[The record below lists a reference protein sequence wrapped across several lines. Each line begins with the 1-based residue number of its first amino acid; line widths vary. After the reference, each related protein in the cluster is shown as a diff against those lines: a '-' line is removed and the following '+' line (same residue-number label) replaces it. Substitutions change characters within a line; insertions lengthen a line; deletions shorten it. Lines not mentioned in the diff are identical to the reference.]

1 MMAIVVA
8 ALRLS
13 GLRNAGTPLD
23 TASTP
28 ERATAPDENARSRSS
43 TLRAWVPW
51 ASSCASAERSS
62 SGMGPTCWT
71 KMR

>member
-1 MMAIVVA
+1 MTAIVVA

-28 ERATAPDENARSRSS
+28 ERATAPDEKARSRSS
-43 TLRAWVPW
+43 TLRAWVPR
-51 ASSCASAERSS
+51 ASS
-62 SGMGPTCWT
+62 
-71 KMR
+71 

>member
-1 MMAIVVA
+1 MMAMVIA

-28 ERATAPDENARSRSS
+28 GQRHGTR
-43 TLRAWVPW
+43 
-51 ASSCASAERSS
+51 
-62 SGMGPTCWT
+62 
-71 KMR
+71 